1 MKPSV
6 TIGVCVRNS
15 SSTLRDAIESIMK
28 QDFPHELIE
37 VIFAD
42 DGSED
47 NTLSIIKEYI
57 SKMDIAAKVFHSSW
71 QGLGSAR
78 NIVVEN
84 ARGKYIIW
92 VDGDMTLP
100 KDHVQKQVGFMEQN
114 PGVGIA
120 NAEYGI
126 IYEEK
131 MVAAL
136 ESIPFILHFPR
147 DTESNVRLPGTGGS
161 IYRTKAIKQVGG
173 FDSSLRGAGEDQ
185 DAAYRISLGGWNIAK
200 SPAVFY
206 ERHPQTWEKVW
217 KRNVWY
223 GHGNYALYCKNR
235 NIFSLYKMN
244 PVAGFLIGAAHAISA
259 FRTLHDRRAL
269 FFPLYYVFR
278 MSAWFFGFMKAQLGV
293 LY

>member
-15 SSTLRDAIESIMK
+15 SSTLRDAIESIIK
-28 QDFPHELIE
+28 QDFPHECME

-57 SKMDIAAKVFHSSW
+57 SKMDIAGKVFHSSW

-100 KDHVQKQVGFMEQN
+100 KDHVQKQVRFMERN
-114 PGVGIA
+114 PDVGIA

-136 ESIPFILHFPR
+136 ESIPFMLHYPK
-147 DTESNVRLPGTGGS
+147 DAESNVRLPGTGGS

-173 FDSSLRGAGEDQ
+173 FDSSLRGPGEDQ
-185 DAAYRISLGGWNIAK
+185 DAAYRISSSGWNIAK

-206 ERHPQTWEKVW
+206 ERHPQTWKRVW

-259 FRTLHDRRAL
+259 YKTLHDRRAL
-269 FFPLYYVFR
+269 LFPPYYVFR
-278 MSAWFFGFMKAQLGV
+278 MSAWFLGFMKAQLG
-293 LY
+293 Y